1 MNEIEGIINN
11 PSRAGCLILDNI
23 TMFCPYASDFRIRC
37 EECIWYERSSNNA
50 EFKKLIPI
58 LLID

>member
-1 MNEIEGIINN
+1 MNEIEGILNTLAID
-11 PSRAGCLILDNI
+11 GCLIIHKTLS
-23 TMFCPYASDFRIRC
+23 CPYVDDSRIYC
-37 EECIWYERSSNNA
+37 YECIWYERSSNNA